1 MTPTGFGEPP
11 PPLPPKSFQLSP
23 KWFSQSHFSLKKS
36 LLKCPFLI
44 LNTKNL
50 APDQFL
56 HGAKIF

>member
-1 MTPTGFGEPP
+1 MTSTGFAEPP

-56 HGAKIF
+56 HGVKIF